1 LDVRGG
7 GILGDLIR
15 DVEYGFRILR
25 RNPWFTVVAVLILA
39 IAIGANTVIFSL
51 VNSLLR
57 RALPYPK
64 SDRLAVVLSVPAN
77 HPEQKFP
84 GTSGAYVL
92 LRDNTRLFEA
102 VGAARLYEAFTVA
115 ENSDGANWERV
126 QAQWFTQ
133 EMAAVLGIQP
143 MLGRWPNEGDDID

>member
-1 LDVRGG
+1 TGCRIQREIDEEMRFHLDLLAEEYEQKGMTRKEADSAARRRFGSALLIRERGLDVRGG

-15 DVEYGFRILR
+15 DVGYGVRILR
-25 RNPWFTVVAVLILA
+25 RHPWVTVVAVLILA
-39 IAIGANTVIFSL
+39 MAIGANTVIFSL
-51 VNSLLR
+51 VNSLLW

-64 SDRLAVVLSVPAN
+64 SDRLVVIWSVPAN

-102 VGAARLYEAFTVA
+102 V
-115 ENSDGANWERV
+115 
-126 QAQWFTQ
+126 
-133 EMAAVLGIQP
+133 
-143 MLGRWPNEGDDID
+143 